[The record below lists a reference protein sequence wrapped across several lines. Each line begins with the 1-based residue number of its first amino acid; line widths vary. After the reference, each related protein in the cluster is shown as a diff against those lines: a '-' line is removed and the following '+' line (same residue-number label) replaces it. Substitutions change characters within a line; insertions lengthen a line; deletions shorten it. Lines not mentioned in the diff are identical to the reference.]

1 MRRRRDDRWAPPLP
15 GAKAPTEPVEIIE
28 LYPNPLPPPGPP
40 ETRESTLADIQAGFA
55 ALTDDELAL
64 ARLWLVGE
72 SVEDACSI
80 LKVREKKLLKLWRG
94 MRGKVRFALL
104 DEAER
109 AAEFVSAPMV
119 SSQPASTGTPQ
130 ETGGTSPV

>member
-1 MRRRRDDRWAPPLP
+1 MPRRRDDRWAPPP
-15 GAKAPTEPVEIIE
+15 RGAKPPTEPVEPID

-40 ETRESTLADIQAGFA
+40 VTRESTLADLQTGFA
-55 ALTDDELAL
+55 SLTDEELKV

-72 SVEDACSI
+72 SLDDICY
-80 LKVREKKLLKLWRG
+80 LLNMREKAVKALWQR

-109 AAEFVSAPMV
+109 TFESPL
-119 SSQPASTGTPQ
+119 PATPIPPSSTGTPQ
-130 ETGGTSPV
+130 ETEGTSPA